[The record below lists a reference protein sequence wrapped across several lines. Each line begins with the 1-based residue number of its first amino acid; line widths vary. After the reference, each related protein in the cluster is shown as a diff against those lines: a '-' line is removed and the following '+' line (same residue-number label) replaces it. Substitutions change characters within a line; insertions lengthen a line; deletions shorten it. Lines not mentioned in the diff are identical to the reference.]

1 MTTTTPADTTI
12 TPGNNPLLD
21 FSGLA
26 RFDAIKPE
34 HVTPAVDTLLA
45 KASAL
50 VTALEAPMAQVTW
63 ANFVEPLENAT
74 EQLGRAWS
82 IVCHLNS
89 VVDTPE
95 LRATYNENQPKLVEF
110 WTALGQNLALFDKYN
125 AVQTVPEYA
134 GLSGARKKVID
145 NAVRDFRLSGAELPD
160 DQKERFAEIQEKSAA
175 LTTRFSE
182 NILDATNDFGLFV
195 ENESD
200 LAGL

>member
-1 MTTTTPADTTI
+1 MTTTTTADIAI
-12 TPGNNPLLD
+12 TPDNNPLLD

-50 VTALEAPMAQVTW
+50 VTELEAPMAQVTW

-82 IVCHLNS
+82 IVGHLNS

-95 LRATYNENQPKLVEF
+95 LRATYNENQPKVEF
-110 WTALGQNLALFDKYN
+110 WTALGQNLALFEKYK
-125 AVQTVPEYA
+125 AVQAGPEYA
-134 GLSGARKKVID
+134 SLSGPAKRSSTTPC
-145 NAVRDFRLSGAELPD
+145 AT
-160 DQKERFAEIQEKSAA
+160 SACPA
-175 LTTRFSE
+175 PSCPTTRRNASPR
-182 NILDATNDFGLFV
+182 
-195 ENESD
+195 SRKSRPR
-200 LAGL
+200 